1 MSSVPPDGGPV
12 PFDLLSAVYGDTR
25 MAQVFGERRTV
36 ERWLAV
42 EAALARAQAAAGVLD
57 QEDARRITEA
67 ARVDDVDLAALW
79 STAKT
84 VGYPILGLVRQ
95 LAARLPAGPD
105 GQVHYGATTQDVM
118 DTALALQ
125 LGEAADLLTARV
137 DELGDAVARLVDE
150 HRATLMPGRTHGQQA
165 VPTTFGA
172 HLAPSLTELL
182 RARRRL
188 AAARSD
194 AAVVSLYG
202 AGGTSAALGPQAA
215 EVRRT
220 MAESLGLR
228 TVDVSWHVSRDGVV
242 AFAQVATLVAGACA
256 RLARNVIDLSRTE
269 IGEVREAAGEHR
281 GASSTMPQKANPI
294 LAEGIVGMSTVAGAL
309 CSALQRALEVPQ
321 ERAAGEWHVEW
332 FTLPHLLTQTA
343 SALRCTT
350 ELVGGLQVDA
360 DAMRRNLDADHG
372 LVMAEAYM
380 IALAPALGRERAHD
394 VVYAAARDVRAEGL
408 PLVEAVRRRLA
419 ADGAEATLEA
429 AIDPADYVGDAVRM
443 CASALDLWAAST
455 AGEA

>member
-1 MSSVPPDGGPV
+1 M
-12 PFDLLSAVYGDTR
+12 FELLSTVYGDAQ

-36 ERWLAV
+36 EQWLTV
-42 EAALARAQAAAGVLD
+42 EAALARAQAAVGVLD
-57 QEDARRITEA
+57 EDDARAIADA
-67 ARVDDVDLAALW
+67 ARVDDIDLAALW

-95 LAARLPAGPD
+95 LAARLPDGPD
-105 GQVHYGATTQDVM
+105 GHVHYGATTQDIM

-137 DELGDAVARLVDE
+137 GALGDAVARLVDE

-188 AAARSD
+188 AAARHD

-220 MAESLGLR
+220 LAEILGLR
-228 TVDVSWHVSRDGVV
+228 AVDVSWHASRDGVV
-242 AFAQVATLVAGACA
+242 AFAQAATLVAGACA

-269 IGEVREAAGEHR
+269 IGEVREADGKHR

-294 LAEGIVGMSTVAGAL
+294 LAEGIVGMSTVVGAL
-309 CSALQRALEVPQ
+309 CSSLQRSLEVPQ

-332 FTLPHLLTQTA
+332 FALPHLLTQTA

-350 ELVGGLQVDA
+350 ELVGGLHVDA
-360 DAMRRNLDADHG
+360 DAMRTNLDADNG

-380 IALAPALGRERAHD
+380 IALAPALGRELAHD
-394 VVYAAARDVRAEGL
+394 VVYAAARDVRANGQ
-408 PLVEAVRRRLA
+408 PLVDAVRRRLA
-419 ADGAEATLEA
+419 ADGAEATLDA
-429 AIDPADYVGDAVRM
+429 AIEPADYVGDAVRM
-443 CASALDLWAAST
+443 CATALDLWTSST
-455 AGEA
+455 KDRATA